1 MTSKSPEKNS
11 SHSSNMA
18 LYLIEHLEPRVYNW
32 CKLEYA
38 HISSVVGADNL
49 VIFNTKSK
57 ALSNIAHTCA
67 KSIHKMHL
75 AYVDPCVL
83 DPEAEQTLTPELA
96 GKHQNFIFGG
106 ILGDYPPRK
115 RTQEEV
121 KLPYPRYNLG
131 KNQMST
137 DTAVIVTHKIVN
149 GTPLSKM
156 KFQEGIDVDI
166 SETESI
172 HLPYKYLLVDGK
184 PLLPK
189 GLIEMLKKRK
199 GF

>member
-1 MTSKSPEKNS
+1 
-11 SHSSNMA
+11 MA
-18 LYLIEHLEPRVYNW
+18 LYLIEHLEPRVYPW

-49 VIFNTKSK
+49 VIFNTKSQELK
-57 ALSNIAHTCA
+57 KIAHTEP
-67 KSIHKMHL
+67 KSIHKTHI

-83 DPEAEQTLTPELA
+83 DPEAPETLTPELA
-96 GKHQNFIFGG
+96 SKHQCFIFGG

-131 KNQMST
+131 KEQMST
-137 DTAVIVTHKIVN
+137 DTAVIVTHKIIN
-149 GTPLSKM
+149 GTPLSQM
-156 KFQEGIDVDI
+156 KFQEGVDVEIND
-166 SETESI
+166 SESI
-172 HLPYKYLLVDGK
+172 HLPYKYLLVEGK

-189 GLIEMLKKRK
+189 GLVEMLKKKK

>member
-1 MTSKSPEKNS
+1 
-11 SHSSNMA
+11 MA
-18 LYLIEHLEPRVYNW
+18 LYLIEHLEPRIYNW

-49 VIFNTKSK
+49 VIFNTRNKELAK
-57 ALSNIAHTCA
+57 FAHVEPN
-67 KSIHKMHL
+67 SIHKIHIM
-75 AYVDPCVL
+75 YNSPCVL
-83 DPEAEQTLTPELA
+83 DPEAPETLTPEIALE
-96 GKHQNFIFGG
+96 HQNFIFGG

-131 KNQMST
+131 KDQMST

-149 GTPLSKM
+149 GTPLSEM
-156 KFQEGIDVDI
+156 KFKDGIDVDI
-166 SETESI
+166 SKGESI